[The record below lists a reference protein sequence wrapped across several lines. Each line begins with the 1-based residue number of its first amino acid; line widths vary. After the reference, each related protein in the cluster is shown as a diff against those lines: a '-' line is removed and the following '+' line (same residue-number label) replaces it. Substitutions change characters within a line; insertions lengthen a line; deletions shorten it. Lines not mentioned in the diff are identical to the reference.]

1 MEKIITILHFLLFL
15 INSFYAFL
23 FPKNWFDMYYLLL
36 IFFTAL
42 SWTVCKGECII
53 SVLYKKYKDPNYQIG
68 DNQSLDDLTGMF
80 GEEYKSFVGVWIKVI
95 MAIQSY
101 TIYLVLIRNNLSGWY
116 AILFFIYILGL
127 TITSSSLYQG
137 LFFFVFLYI
146 LIKIINKVWK

>member
-1 MEKIITILHFLLFL
+1 MEIIGAMHVLFSMIGL
-15 INSFYAFL
+15 SYAFI
-23 FPKNWFDMYYLLL
+23 FSKNWIDIYYLLGAFSVA
-36 IFFTAL
+36 I
-42 SWTVCKGECII
+42 SWTLFKGECII
-53 SVLYKKYKDPNYQIG
+53 TLLYKKYKDPNYQIG